1 MVVRVDRHARRPDDV
16 QDREIAVVMKG
27 RDLGLAGRA
36 KRRLYIERIRDDSL
50 QDLSDCQLG

>member
-1 MVVRVDRHARRPDDV
+1 
-16 QDREIAVVMKG
+16 MKG
-27 RDLGLAGRA
+27 RDLGLAGCA

>member
-1 MVVRVDRHARRPDDV
+1 
-16 QDREIAVVMKG
+16 MKG